1 MPVVPFSP
9 TPAPAEPSAPA
20 PDPTF
25 LAIAAAMVK
34 RDTAS
39 KEPTK

>member
-9 TPAPAEPSAPA
+9 TPSPAEPSAPA

-34 RDTAS
+34 RDTAPE
-39 KEPTK
+39 EPKK